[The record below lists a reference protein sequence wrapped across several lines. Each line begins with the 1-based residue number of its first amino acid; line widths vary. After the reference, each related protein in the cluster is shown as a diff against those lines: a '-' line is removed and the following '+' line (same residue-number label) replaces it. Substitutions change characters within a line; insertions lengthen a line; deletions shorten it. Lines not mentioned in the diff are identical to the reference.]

1 MFSISKRVSLSNW
14 NIKSNVGVQIL
25 ITIYEKYLLTKNPC
39 SSERGFFYP
48 SRRRQAFGLA
58 YHRRTTCG
66 AYHQPLWGLYLITRQ
81 RASYLRID
89 DIPQQVA
96 DDIQGY
102 ALICLRK

>member
-25 ITIYEKYLLTKNPC
+25 ITIHEKYLFRSLLTKNPC
-39 SSERGFFYP
+39 SSERGFFI
-48 SRRRQAFGLA
+48 QAAGLV
-58 YHRRTTCG
+58 YHRRAKRG
-66 AYHQPLWGLYLITRQ
+66 VYHQGR
-81 RASYLRID
+81 RAALASHHAPACIYLRLD

-102 ALICLRK
+102 SLIYLR